1 MNLSNLKPAEGS
13 IKNRKRIGRGQGSGR
28 GGTSTKGHK
37 GAQSRTGYSR
47 KIGFEGGQM
56 PLHMRLPKLRGFTPP
71 NKIRYQVVN
80 VSDISRLFPQGGEVT
95 PASLVKVGAIR
106 KGQPVKVL
114 GFGEITVKVTVVADK
129 FSESASSKIA
139 AAGGS
144 IKAL

>member
-1 MNLSNLKPAEGS
+1 
-13 IKNRKRIGRGQGSGR
+13 
-28 GGTSTKGHK
+28 
-37 GAQSRTGYSR
+37 
-47 KIGFEGGQM
+47 M

-80 VSDISRLFPQGGEVT
+80 VADISRLFPQGGEVT

>member
-1 MNLSNLKPAEGS
+1 MLLADSLNLSATTVTLTLIS
-13 IKNRKRIGRGQGSGR
+13 
-28 GGTSTKGHK
+28 
-37 GAQSRTGYSR
+37 
-47 KIGFEGGQM
+47 
-56 PLHMRLPKLRGFTPP
+56 P
-71 NKIRYQVVN
+71 NKIKYQVVN

>member
-1 MNLSNLKPAEGS
+1 MAIKVHHLRPAPGA
-13 IKNRKRIGRGQGSGR
+13 KKDKTRKGRGEASKGKTAGRGTKGSGAR
-28 GGTSTKGHK
+28 
-37 GAQSRTGYSR
+37 RNYSAA
-47 KIGFEGGQM
+47 FEGGQM

-71 NKIRYQVVN
+71 NKIKYQVVT
-80 VSDISRLFPQGGEVT
+80 VADISRLFPQGGEVT